1 MKKIAQIILAVAIV
15 ALVYVIYDQIST
27 PIKFDDEL
35 KAKKAQVIDRIKDIR
50 TAQRAFKSKY
60 QRFTGSFDTLTN
72 FILQDTLEL
81 ERKIV
86 DEDDSVAM
94 AQLKKMGKKN
104 VEKFKIAVI
113 DTIFSP
119 KRLSKQDVEQLRY
132 IPGTDDKAQ
141 YIMEAGIITTE
152 SKVVIPIVECRAP
165 YKMFLDTVAYRQ
177 EIINLI
183 DDEVNNF
190 NRYPGVK
197 FGSMEQVTGSNTPQ
211 ATNKV
216 SIQLT
221 LDGHSF
227 SAHGLDGEFPGEEP
241 VEAEL
246 LTARTMLVPEE
257 VLGTGDA
264 GTLLAANGMAP
275 AAEERA
281 VCSLPVQGIVAVM
294 AAHREA
300 LRQVE
305 EKLGD
310 RIRYTT
316 PLLREVQAGTP
327 TVWAYRTAGLL
338 YIKVYDGSLRF
349 AGVIPAP
356 DTADVCYFTERLE
369 KEFALKSCELRISGD
384 DAKACG
390 KLLKGYFKRIVCE

>member
-60 QRFTGSFDTLTN
+60 QRFTGSFDTLAN

-94 AQLKKMGKKN
+94 AQLKKMGK
-104 VEKFKIAVI
+104 KIAVI

-197 FGSMEQVTGSNTPQ
+197 FGSMEAGN
-211 ATNKV
+211 N
-216 SIQLT
+216 
-221 LDGHSF
+221 
-227 SAHGLDGEFPGEEP
+227 
-241 VEAEL
+241 EAGNWE
-246 LTARTMLVPEE
+246 
-257 VLGTGDA
+257 
-264 GTLLAANGMAP
+264 
-275 AAEERA
+275 
-281 VCSLPVQGIVAVM
+281 
-294 AAHREA
+294 
-300 LRQVE
+300 
-305 EKLGD
+305 
-310 RIRYTT
+310 
-316 PLLREVQAGTP
+316 
-327 TVWAYRTAGLL
+327 
-338 YIKVYDGSLRF
+338 
-349 AGVIPAP
+349 
-356 DTADVCYFTERLE
+356 
-369 KEFALKSCELRISGD
+369 
-384 DAKACG
+384 
-390 KLLKGYFKRIVCE
+390 